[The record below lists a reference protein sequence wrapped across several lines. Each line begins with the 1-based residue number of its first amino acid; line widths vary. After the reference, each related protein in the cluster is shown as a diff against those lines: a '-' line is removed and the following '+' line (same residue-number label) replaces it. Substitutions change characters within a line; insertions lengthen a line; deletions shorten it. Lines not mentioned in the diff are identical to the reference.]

1 MGDWILNRGLLM
13 KVEEFER
20 LVDYVAELR
29 SKLQHARGRHQVMLQ
44 SMQLLVDTEADMVE
58 LSSWRDV
65 IDDHEHLMENLRT
78 QLSEYERLLG
88 WPLTTEAL

>member
-1 MGDWILNRGLLM
+1 M

-29 SKLQHARGRHQVMLQ
+29 SKLQHARARHQVMFE
-44 SMQLLVDTEADMVE
+44 SMQLLVESEADMVE
-58 LSSWRDV
+58 LSAWRDV
-65 IDDHEHLMENLRT
+65 IDEHETSMAFLQS
-78 QLSEYERLLG
+78 QLWEYETLIG

>member
-1 MGDWILNRGLLM
+1 M

-29 SKLQHARGRHQVMLQ
+29 SKLQHAKARHHTMLE
-44 SMQLLVDTEADMVE
+44 SMQLLVDCDVEMVE
-58 LSSWRDV
+58 LGAWRDV
-65 IDDHEHLMENLRT
+65 IDEHEVFMASLRT

-88 WPLTTEAL
+88 WPLTTEVQ

>member
-1 MGDWILNRGLLM
+1 M

-29 SKLQHARGRHQVMLQ
+29 SKLQHSRARHQVMFE
-44 SMQLLVDTEADMVE
+44 SMQLLVDSEADMVE

-65 IDDHEHLMENLRT
+65 IDDHVRFMDTLWT